1 MILSIWSVATH
12 SKSNFLLRDS
22 QNKRGKHA
30 EMKEIKMVNIDLDK
44 ANAELTAEIEC
55 LNEKII
61 ELKAIHIEDLQ
72 YKERIRELIKKG
84 F

>member
-1 MILSIWSVATH
+1 MA
-12 SKSNFLLRDS
+12 
-22 QNKRGKHA
+22 
-30 EMKEIKMVNIDLDK
+30 NIDLDK

-61 ELKAIHIEDLQ
+61 ELKAMHIEDLQ

-84 F
+84 GF